1 MKCCMLNLETHT
13 GILYYR
19 FNVTKK
25 NATDIITVQGL
36 NYLHIWISTSVLQE
50 HTAAVLMRCATI
62 QRDCTT
68 VNVNLDIL
76 GTD

>member
-1 MKCCMLNLETHT
+1 MKCCMLNLETHI

-36 NYLHIWISTSVLQE
+36 NYLHI
-50 HTAAVLMRCATI
+50 
-62 QRDCTT
+62 
-68 VNVNLDIL
+68 
-76 GTD
+76 

>member
-1 MKCCMLNLETHT
+1 MKTKKYYGDRLTSTRISMKCCMLNLETHT

-36 NYLHIWISTSVLQE
+36 NYLHI
-50 HTAAVLMRCATI
+50 
-62 QRDCTT
+62 
-68 VNVNLDIL
+68 
-76 GTD
+76 